1 MISAFYLFSPVGEIG
16 IFDEIRSRQFHRM
29 CQFQRAMNPT
39 EPLKERDLDPQF
51 EAMLRG
57 LLERVPFL
65 RLFSIKKDAKVSP
78 QSQNRADRLARV
90 TAGDRKW
97 TLVIEQRRLG
107 QPREVRS
114 AALQLESYLKHL
126 PKDTPHY
133 GVLLAPFISEE
144 SAKICAQA
152 GIGYADL
159 AGNAR
164 LSFDQVFIETRSPE
178 NPFREKREARTLF
191 GPRATRV
198 LRVLLQGP
206 LRAWKVTELAET
218 ARVSLG
224 WVSAVRQQLL
234 AREWAAEVPGGLRVT
249 KPTAVLDAW
258 VKVDDW
264 EKRTRTHE
272 YSVLINEPLE
282 LAQKLKDALTDEP
295 PVFTQWFAGWLRH
308 PYTTPVMVTA
318 YVKKLPDEALIKEK
332 LLGRRV
338 AGGGGRLRLVLPK
351 DDGVLHPNQAAQDFQ
366 LVSDVQIYLDLQRAG
381 LRAEE
386 QAEELK
392 RWPDFAGGW
401 T

>member
-1 MISAFYLFSPVGEIG
+1 MKAAE
-16 IFDEIRSRQFHRM
+16 
-29 CQFQRAMNPT
+29 T
-39 EPLKERDLDPQF
+39 LKGRDFGPQF
-51 EAMLRG
+51 EALLRG
-57 LLERVPFL
+57 LLGRVPFL
-65 RLFSIKKDAKVSP
+65 KLVSLKKDAKVSP
-78 QSQNRADRLARV
+78 HSHDRADRLAQV

-97 TLVIEQRRLG
+97 TLVVEEKRLG
-107 QPREVRS
+107 QPREVRT
-114 AALQLESYLKHL
+114 AALQLERYLKHV
-126 PKDTPHY
+126 PADVPHY

-144 SAKICAQA
+144 SAKICAEA

-178 NPFREKREARTLF
+178 NPFREKRETRSLF
-191 GPRATRV
+191 APRATRV

-206 LRAWKVTELAET
+206 LRAWKVTELAESV
-218 ARVSLG
+218 RVSLG

-234 AREWAAEVPGGLRVT
+234 AREWAAEEPGGLRVT
-249 KPTAVLDAW
+249 KPAAVLEAW
-258 VKVDDW
+258 VKADDW
-264 EKRTRTHE
+264 EKRTRTQE

-282 LAQKLKDALTDEP
+282 LAEKVKEALADES

-308 PYTTPVMVTA
+308 PYTTPVVVTA
-318 YVKKLPDEALIKEK
+318 YVKKFPDEALIKEK

-338 AGGGGRLRLVLPK
+338 TGGGGRLRLLLPK
-351 DDGVLHPNQAAQDFQ
+351 DEGVLHPSQTVQGFP

-401 T
+401 A

>member
-1 MISAFYLFSPVGEIG
+1 MKTPEK
-16 IFDEIRSRQFHRM
+16 
-29 CQFQRAMNPT
+29 
-39 EPLKERDLDPQF
+39 LKELDFEPQF
-51 EAMLRG
+51 EVLLRG
-57 LLERVPFL
+57 LLGRVPFL
-65 RLFSIKKDAKVSP
+65 KLLSLKKDAKVSP
-78 QSQNRADRLARV
+78 QSHDRADRLAQV

-97 TLVIEQRRLG
+97 TLVVEEKRLG
-107 QPREVRS
+107 QPREVRT
-114 AALQLESYLKHL
+114 AVLQLERYLKHL
-126 PKDTPHY
+126 PEDVPRY

-144 SAKICAQA
+144 SAKICEEA

-164 LSFDQVFIETRSPE
+164 LAFDQVFIETRGAD
-178 NPFREKREARTLF
+178 NPFREKRETRSLF
-191 GPRATRV
+191 APRATRV
-198 LRVLLQGP
+198 LRVLLHGP
-206 LRAWKVTELAET
+206 LRAWKVTELAES

-234 AREWAAEVPGGLRVT
+234 AREWAVEESGGVRVAKPG
-249 KPTAVLDAW
+249 AVLEAW
-258 VKVDDW
+258 AKADDW
-264 EKRTRTHE
+264 EKRTSTHE

-282 LAQKLKDALTDEP
+282 LAEKLKQALADEP

-308 PYTTPVMVTA
+308 PYTTPVVVTA
-318 YVKKLPDEALIKEK
+318 YVKKFPDEALIKEK

-338 AGGGGRLRLVLPK
+338 TGGGGRLRLVLPK
-351 DDGVLHPNQAAQDFQ
+351 DEGVLYPQQMAQGFP

-401 T
+401 A

>member
-1 MISAFYLFSPVGEIG
+1 MKT
-16 IFDEIRSRQFHRM
+16 DEM
-29 CQFQRAMNPT
+29 
-39 EPLKERDLDPQF
+39 LKERGSELQF
-51 EAMLRG
+51 EALLRG
-57 LLERVPFL
+57 LLGRVPFL
-65 RLFSIKKDAKVSP
+65 KLVSLKKDAKVSP
-78 QSQNRADRLARV
+78 QSHERVDRLAQV

-97 TLVIEQRRLG
+97 TLVVEEKRLG
-107 QPREVRS
+107 QPREVRT
-114 AALQLESYLKHL
+114 AALVLERHLKQL
-126 PKDTPHY
+126 PKDVPHY

-144 SAKICAQA
+144 SAKICAEA

-178 NPFREKREARTLF
+178 NPFREKRETRSLF
-191 GPRATRV
+191 APRATRV

-206 LRAWKVTELAET
+206 LRAWKVKELAES

-234 AREWAAEVPGGLRVT
+234 AREWAAEEPGGLRVT
-249 KPTAVLDAW
+249 KPDAVLASW
-258 VKVDDW
+258 VKADDW

-272 YSVLINEPLE
+272 YSVLLNEPLE
-282 LAQKLKDALTDEP
+282 LAEKLKEALANEP
-295 PVFTQWFAGWLRH
+295 PAFTQWFAGWLRH
-308 PYTTPVMVTA
+308 PYTTPVVVTA
-318 YVKKLPDEALIKEK
+318 YVKKFPDEALIKEK

-338 AGGGGRLRLVLPK
+338 TGGGGRLLLVLPK
-351 DDGVLHPNQAAQDFQ
+351 DEGVLHPRQTVQGFQ

-401 T
+401 S